1 MAPGL
6 THSRP
11 DRFSALKS
19 MMAETFNPRLA
30 VKGILEGIAPPRPLF
45 LPIVF
50 SLGARI
56 ENLSLRSF
64 LSNPTKISNALRQIR
79 AHLRSD
85 GVTCYFDPLLEA
97 EALGGALVW
106 DAQGQRASLHWP
118 QPGGIGDLPDGL
130 PSPDEAAKGGRVPV
144 AVEVIARLKP
154 LVRGQSLLMAG
165 VTGPFTLAA
174 LLTQTKDTNGNL
186 DRSPDGAALDLA
198 GEVTAA
204 VARAFV
210 EAGADAIF
218 IHERVLPLLTAET
231 AAQWA
236 RRLATTINI
245 IRFYEAL
252 PVLLL
257 TCQDETAAN
266 SSLIA
271 VQKWDC
277 VLCVETQSMSSGK
290 FASFDSLGPSKLGV
304 ALPTSIFESD
314 ALTSEGVAWPVS
326 AENLGLHSAV
336 ITTAGDVSAN
346 ADLKRLNELGRRRFG
361 SNDVGSA

>member
-1 MAPGL
+1 MR
-6 THSRP
+6 SRP
-11 DRFSALKS
+11 DRFSGHKS
-19 MMAETFNPRLA
+19 MIAETFNPRQV

-56 ENLSLRSF
+56 ENLPLRNF

-79 AHLRSD
+79 THLRSD

-97 EALGGALVW
+97 EALGGALDW
-106 DAQGQRASLHWP
+106 DAQGQRPSLRWP
-118 QPGGIGDLPDGL
+118 QPGETGDLPDGL
-130 PSPDEAAKGGRVPV
+130 RSPDEAAKGGRVPV

-174 LLTQTKDTNGNL
+174 LLTQTKDANGNL
-186 DRSPDGAALDLA
+186 DRAPDAAVLDLA
-198 GEVTAA
+198 CEVTAA
-204 VARAFV
+204 VARALV

-218 IHERVLPLLTAET
+218 IHEQVLPLLTAET

-236 RRLATTINI
+236 TRLATTINI

-257 TCQDETAAN
+257 TCREATAAN

-271 VQKWDC
+271 GQKWDC
-277 VLCVETQSMSSGK
+277 VLCTETRFMPPRGSVS
-290 FASFDSLGPSKLGV
+290 FAALGPSRFGV
-304 ALPTSIFESD
+304 ALSPALAEFGSLNSESSVRPASPAILD
-314 ALTSEGVAWPVS
+314 MLP
-326 AENLGLHSAV
+326 AV
-336 ITTAGDVSAN
+336 ITTAGDVPAGF
-346 ADLKRLNELGRRRFG
+346 DLKVLNKLWGEVC
-361 SNDVGSA
+361 S

>member
-6 THSRP
+6 TRSRP
-11 DRFSALKS
+11 DRFSGLEL
-19 MMAETFNPRLA
+19 MMAETFNPRQA

-56 ENLSLRSF
+56 ENLPLRNF

-79 AHLRSD
+79 THLRSD

-97 EALGGALVW
+97 EALGGALDW
-106 DAQGQRASLHWP
+106 DAQGQRASLRWP
-118 QPGGIGDLPDGL
+118 QPGETGDLPDGL
-130 PSPDEAAKGGRVPV
+130 RSPDEAAKGGRVPI

-174 LLTQTKDTNGNL
+174 LLTQAKDTNGSL
-186 DRSPDGAALDLA
+186 DRAPDAAALDLA

-218 IHERVLPLLTAET
+218 IREEVLPLLTAET

-236 RRLATTINI
+236 TRLATTINI
-245 IRFYEAL
+245 LRFYEAL

-257 TCQDETAAN
+257 TCQDATSAN

-271 VQKWDC
+271 GQKWDC
-277 VLCVETQSMSSGK
+277 VLCAETHLMPPGK
-290 FASFDSLGPSKLGV
+290 FASFASLGPSRLGV
-304 ALPTSIFESD
+304 AFPPSIFESD
-314 ALTSEGVAWPVS
+314 ALTSEGVAGPDS
-326 AENLGLHSAV
+326 AEDLDLHPAV

-346 ADLKRLNELGRRRFG
+346 ADLKRLNELGCRRLG
-361 SNDVGSA
+361 SNEVDSA

>member
-1 MAPGL
+1 
-6 THSRP
+6 
-11 DRFSALKS
+11 
-19 MMAETFNPRLA
+19 MMAESFNPRQV

-56 ENLSLRSF
+56 ENLPLRNF

-79 AHLRSD
+79 THLRSD

-97 EALGGALVW
+97 EALGGVLDW
-106 DAQGQRASLHWP
+106 DAQGQRASLRWP
-118 QPGGIGDLPDGL
+118 QPGGTGDLPDGL
-130 PSPDEAAKGGRVPV
+130 RSPDEAAKSGRVPV

-165 VTGPFTLAA
+165 VSGPFTLAA
-174 LLTQTKDTNGNL
+174 LLTQAKVTNGNL
-186 DRSPDGAALDLA
+186 DRAPDAAALDLA

-218 IHERVLPLLTAET
+218 IREQVLPSLTAET
-231 AAQWA
+231 SAQWSA
-236 RRLATTINI
+236 RLATTINI

-257 TCQDETAAN
+257 TCQDAATAN
-266 SSLIA
+266 SSSIA
-271 VQKWDC
+271 GLKWNC
-277 VLCVETQSMSSGK
+277 VLCVETHSISSDKLGS
-290 FASFDSLGPSKLGV
+290 FATLAPSRLGV
-304 ALPTSIFESD
+304 ALPPSMFESD
-314 ALTSEGVAWPVS
+314 ALISEEVGGPGS
-326 AENLGLHSAV
+326 TEILDLHPAV
-336 ITTAGDVSAN
+336 ITTAGDVSQN

-361 SNDVGSA
+361 SNEADSA

>member
-6 THSRP
+6 TPSQLGL
-11 DRFSALKS
+11 FSDLKS
-19 MMAETFNPRLA
+19 MMAETFNPRQV

-56 ENLSLRSF
+56 ENLPLRNF

-79 AHLRSD
+79 THLRSD
-85 GVTCYFDPLLEA
+85 GVTCYFDPLLEV
-97 EALGGALVW
+97 EALGGALDW
-106 DAQGQRASLHWP
+106 DGQGQRASLRWP
-118 QPGGIGDLPDGL
+118 QHGETGDLPDGL
-130 PSPDEAAKGGRVPV
+130 RSPDEAAKGGRVPV

-186 DRSPDGAALDLA
+186 DRAPDAAALDLA
-198 GEVTAA
+198 GEVTSA

-218 IHERVLPLLTAET
+218 IREQVLPLLTEET

-236 RRLATTINI
+236 TRLATTINI

-257 TCQDETAAN
+257 ACQDATAAN

-271 VQKWDC
+271 GQKWDC
-277 VLCVETQSMSSGK
+277 VLCVETHSMSPGK
-290 FASFDSLGPSKLGV
+290 FGSFASLGPSRLGV
-304 ALPTSIFESD
+304 ALPPTEIESG
-314 ALTSEGVAWPVS
+314 ALISKGVEGLLW
-326 AENLGLHSAV
+326 AEILDLHPAV
-336 ITTAGDVSAN
+336 ITTAGDVSVN
-346 ADLKRLNELGRRRFG
+346 ADLKRLNELGRHRFG
-361 SNDVGSA
+361 SNEVDSG

>member
-1 MAPGL
+1 
-6 THSRP
+6 
-11 DRFSALKS
+11 
-19 MMAETFNPRLA
+19 MMAETFDPRQV
-30 VKGILEGIAPPRPLF
+30 VKGLLQGIASPRALF

-56 ENLSLRSF
+56 ENLPLRDF

-79 AHLRSD
+79 THLRSD
-85 GVTCYFDPLLEA
+85 GVTCYFDPFLEA
-97 EALGGALVW
+97 EALGGALDW
-106 DAQGQRASLHWP
+106 DAQGQRASLRWP
-118 QPGGIGDLPDGL
+118 RPGETRDLPDGL
-130 PSPDEAAKGGRVPV
+130 RSPEEAAKGGRVPV

-174 LLTQTKDTNGNL
+174 LLTQTKGTNGNL
-186 DRSPDGAALDLA
+186 DRAPDAAAMDLA

-218 IHERVLPLLTAET
+218 IREQVLPSLTAET
-231 AAQWA
+231 AAQWTT
-236 RRLATTINI
+236 RLATTINI

-257 TCQDETAAN
+257 ACQDATAAN

-271 VQKWDC
+271 GQAWDC
-277 VLCVETQSMSSGK
+277 VLCAETRSMSPSEFGS
-290 FASFDSLGPSKLGV
+290 FAALGPSRLGV
-304 ALPTSIFESD
+304 ALPPAVFESD
-314 ALTSEGVAWPVS
+314 ALNTEGAARTVTPAI
-326 AENLGLHSAV
+326 LDLHPAV

-346 ADLKRLNELGRRRFG
+346 ADLKKLNKLWEEVC
-361 SNDVGSA
+361 S

>member
-1 MAPGL
+1 
-6 THSRP
+6 
-11 DRFSALKS
+11 
-19 MMAETFNPRLA
+19 MMAETFNPRQV

-56 ENLSLRSF
+56 ENLPLRNF
-64 LSNPTKISNALRQIR
+64 LSNPTKVSNALRQIR
-79 AHLRSD
+79 THLRSD

-97 EALGGALVW
+97 EALGGALDW
-106 DAQGQRASLHWP
+106 DAQGQRASLRWP
-118 QPGGIGDLPDGL
+118 QPGETGALPCGL
-130 PSPDEAAKGGRVPV
+130 RSPDEAAKGGRVPV

-174 LLTQTKDTNGNL
+174 HLTQTKDSNGNL
-186 DRSPDGAALDLA
+186 DRAPDAAALDLA

-204 VARAFV
+204 VAGAFV

-218 IHERVLPLLTAET
+218 IREQVLPLLTAET

-236 RRLATTINI
+236 TRLATAINI

-257 TCQDETAAN
+257 TCQDATAAN

-271 VQKWDC
+271 GRKWDC
-277 VLCVETQSMSSGK
+277 VLCPETRSMPPSGLES
-290 FASFDSLGPSKLGV
+290 FATLGPSRFGV
-304 ALPTSIFESD
+304 ALPPAVLELGT
-314 ALTSEGVAWPVS
+314 LKSEVAARPVS
-326 AENLGLHSAV
+326 PAIHDLHPAV
-336 ITTAGDVSAN
+336 ITTAGDVPSSV
-346 ADLKRLNELGRRRFG
+346 DLKQLNKLWGEVC
-361 SNDVGSA
+361 S

>member
-6 THSRP
+6 TRSRP
-11 DRFSALKS
+11 DRFSGLEL
-19 MMAETFNPRLA
+19 MMAETFNPRQA

-56 ENLSLRSF
+56 ENLPLRNF

-79 AHLRSD
+79 THLRSD

-97 EALGGALVW
+97 EALGGALDW
-106 DAQGQRASLHWP
+106 DAQGQRASLRWP
-118 QPGGIGDLPDGL
+118 QPGETGDLPDGL
-130 PSPDEAAKGGRVPV
+130 RSPDEAAKGGRVPI

-174 LLTQTKDTNGNL
+174 LLTQAKDTNGSL
-186 DRSPDGAALDLA
+186 DRAPDAAALDLA

-218 IHERVLPLLTAET
+218 IREEVLPLLTAET

-236 RRLATTINI
+236 TRLATTINI
-245 IRFYEAL
+245 LRFYEAL

-257 TCQDETAAN
+257 TCQDATSAN

-271 VQKWDC
+271 GQKWDC
-277 VLCVETQSMSSGK
+277 VLCAETHLMPTGK
-290 FASFDSLGPSKLGV
+290 FASFASLGPSRLGV
-304 ALPTSIFESD
+304 AFPPSIFESD
-314 ALTSEGVAWPVS
+314 ALTSEGVAGPDS
-326 AENLGLHSAV
+326 AEDLDLHPAV

-346 ADLKRLNELGRRRFG
+346 ADLKRLNELGCRRLG
-361 SNDVGSA
+361 SNEVDSA

>member
-1 MAPGL
+1 MAPGQ
-6 THSRP
+6 TQSRP
-11 DRFSALKS
+11 GRFSGLEL
-19 MMAETFNPRLA
+19 MMAETFNPRQV
-30 VKGILEGIAPPRPLF
+30 VKEILEGIAPPRPLF

-56 ENLSLRSF
+56 ENLPLRNF

-79 AHLRSD
+79 THLHSD

-97 EALGGALVW
+97 EALGASLDW
-106 DAQGQRASLHWP
+106 DAQGQRSSLRWP
-118 QPGGIGDLPDGL
+118 QPGETGDLPGGL
-130 PSPDEAAKGGRVPV
+130 HSPDEAARGGRVPV

-174 LLTQTKDTNGNL
+174 LLTQTKVTNGNL
-186 DRSPDGAALDLA
+186 DRAPDAAALDLA
-198 GEVTAA
+198 GEVAAA

-218 IHERVLPLLTAET
+218 IREEALPQLTPET
-231 AAQWA
+231 AAQWTM
-236 RRLATTINI
+236 RLATTINI

-257 TCQDETAAN
+257 ACQDAAAAN

-271 VQKWDC
+271 ATKWDC
-277 VLCVETQSMSSGK
+277 VLCIETHSMSSGK
-290 FASFDSLGPSKLGV
+290 FGSFASLGSSRLGV
-304 ALPTSIFESD
+304 AFPPSIFEPN
-314 ALTSEGVAWPVS
+314 ALIPEGEMGPGSV
-326 AENLGLHSAV
+326 ENLDPHPAV

-346 ADLKRLNELGRRRFG
+346 ADMKRLNELGRRRFG
-361 SNDVGSA
+361 SNAADSA